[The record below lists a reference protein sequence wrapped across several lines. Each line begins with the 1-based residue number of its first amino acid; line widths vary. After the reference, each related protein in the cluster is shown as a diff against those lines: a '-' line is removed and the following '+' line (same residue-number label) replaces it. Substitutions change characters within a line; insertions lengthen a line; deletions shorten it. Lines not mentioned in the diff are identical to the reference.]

1 MNVYWAAIF
10 VIPVMW
16 RPLSTSVLITLV
28 TVANYPDEGYNNACL
43 KQHYRRML
51 LGILLVNSK
60 EETNTLLP
68 VEGSKQAV
76 VRSSIY

>member
-1 MNVYWAAIF
+1 
-10 VIPVMW
+10 MW

-28 TVANYPDEGYNNACL
+28 TVANYPDEGYDNACL
-43 KQHYRRML
+43 KQPYRTML

-60 EETNTLLP
+60 EETNNTLLP
-68 VEGSKQAV
+68 VEGSKYAV